1 MLRLKIKLDTTN
13 DIKEFLNET
22 VKIKSDVDLIKGSR
36 IVDAK
41 STIGVMTLDLSDPV
55 EITIHSE
62 NKDLLEP
69 FKKWQV
75 K

>member
-1 MLRLKIKLDTTN
+1 MLRLKIKLSTTD

-55 EITIHSE
+55 EIAIHSD
-62 NKDLLEP
+62 NKDLLEL
-69 FKKWQV
+69 FKKWQE
-75 K
+75 

>member
-1 MLRLKIKLDTTN
+1 MLRLKIKLDTTD

-55 EITIHSE
+55 EIAIHSE
-62 NKDLLEP
+62 NKDLLEL

-75 K
+75 E

>member
-1 MLRLKIKLDTTN
+1 MLRLKIKLDTTD

-36 IVDAK
+36 IIDAK
-41 STIGVMTLDLSDPV
+41 STIGVITLDLSEPV
-55 EITIHSE
+55 EIVIHSE

-75 K
+75 E

>member
-1 MLRLKIKLDTTN
+1 MLRLKIKLDTT
-13 DIKEFLNET
+13 DHIKEFLNET

-36 IVDAK
+36 IIDAK
-41 STIGVMTLDLSDPV
+41 STIGVMTLDLSEPV
-55 EITIHSE
+55 EIAIHSE

-75 K
+75 E

>member
-1 MLRLKIKLDTTN
+1 MLRLKIKLSTTD

-55 EITIHSE
+55 EIAIHSD
-62 NKDLLEP
+62 NNDLLEP

-75 K
+75 E

>member
-1 MLRLKIKLDTTN
+1 MLRLKIKLSTTD

-36 IVDAK
+36 IIDAK
-41 STIGVMTLDLSDPV
+41 STIGVMTLDLSEPV
-55 EITIHSE
+55 EIVIHSE

-69 FKKWQV
+69 FKKWQE
-75 K
+75 